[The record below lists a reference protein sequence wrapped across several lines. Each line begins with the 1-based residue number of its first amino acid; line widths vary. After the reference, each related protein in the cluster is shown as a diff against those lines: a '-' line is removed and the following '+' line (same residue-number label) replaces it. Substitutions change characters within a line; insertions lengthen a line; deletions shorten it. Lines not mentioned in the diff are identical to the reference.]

1 LSSNFISLSNFCVI
15 IVSMNDKKI
24 CELFNIPQSTLNN
37 WKSGKSGEGK
47 KLLYEFLKSF
57 SKEELEKRVEAIK
70 LLKGIK

>member
-1 LSSNFISLSNFCVI
+1 
-15 IVSMNDKKI
+15 MNDKQI
-24 CELFNIPQSTLNN
+24 CELFGISPSTLNN
-37 WKSGKSGEGK
+37 WKSEKSGDGK

>member
-1 LSSNFISLSNFCVI
+1 MKDTDLTRILDIPSATLS
-15 IVSMNDKKI
+15 DWKKDT
-24 CELFNIPQSTLNN
+24 S
-37 WKSGKSGEGK
+37 KR